1 MVFWIPV
8 TSPSP
13 RSRLGRAADL
23 AGGVHAAHGQARAEE
38 TRAAHVEPV
47 DVTGLLLRVVVVGV
61 VVAGGIVFLIQL
73 HIDSDRRGK
82 VVGKFLRL
90 YYLSQRT
97 FQNCSP
103 LIELLFGLILGFN

>member
-23 AGGVHAAHGQARAEE
+23 AGGEESAHGQARTEGGS
-38 TRAAHVEPV
+38 AAHVQPV
-47 DVTGLLLRVVVVGV
+47 DAIGLLLRVVGAVVVGV
-61 VVAGGIVFLIQL
+61 VGIVRGIQL

-82 VVGKFLRL
+82 VV
-90 YYLSQRT
+90 
-97 FQNCSP
+97 
-103 LIELLFGLILGFN
+103 E

>member
-13 RSRLGRAADL
+13 RSRLGRADL
-23 AGGVHAAHGQARAEE
+23 AGGEQAADRQPRAE
-38 TRAAHVEPV
+38 RRGASDVHPV
-47 DVTGLLLRVVVVGV
+47 DALGLLLAVVVVGV
-61 VVAGGIVFLIQL
+61 VVAGGIVLSVQL
-73 HIDSDRRGK
+73 HIDSAQGK